1 MKKFSFVQSVITIA
15 IIGLVVLI
23 FFGVNGAMSA
33 ANSVPKTI
41 LGRSILSVT
50 ANAIKP
56 AACTMN
62 LTNIVFC
69 SGSGT
74 CQGTG
79 ANNLILGTA
88 GNDTIKANGGADCII
103 AGGGNDTVNA
113 GSGADICIE
122 GPGTDTYTS
131 CTVVNP

>member
-1 MKKFSFVQSVITIA
+1 
-15 IIGLVVLI
+15 LVVLI
-23 FFGVNGAMSA
+23 FIGISGAMSA
-33 ANSVPKTI
+33 ANSVPSTS
-41 LGRSILSVT
+41 LGRSVLSVT
-50 ANAIKP
+50 ANTLKP
-56 AACTMN
+56 AACTMT

-79 ANNLILGTA
+79 ANNLILGTT
-88 GNDTIKANGGADCII
+88 GNDTIKAGGGADCII

-122 GPGTDTYTS
+122 GPGTDTYNS